1 MTTLNMNLNHLSY
14 SSTADTEN
22 NVLIEGTYLYDQ
34 LLAGDVSV
42 NFVCENTIL
51 DRVQHALA
59 THIKSLE
66 NLRTAVLWIQYCE
79 MIQLLRKF
87 IKNERTGDWELH
99 LQSVRDMLPYVAI
112 CCSAGHSLYA
122 KSAYVYI
129 TSMQNLE
136 DTHPEVFH
144 QFKACHHVFRR
155 SNRYWAG
162 LSTDLVIEQV
172 LMRRVNQEA

>member
-22 NVLIEGTYLYDQ
+22 NVLIEATYLYDQ

-79 MIQLLRKF
+79 MIQLLRKL
-87 IKNERTGDWELH
+87 IKAERTGDWELH
-99 LQSVRDMLPYVAI
+99 LQSVPDMLPYVALQDI
-112 CCSAGHSLYA
+112 VYMPNQHMFTLHQCKILRTHIQRYSISSKLVTMYSDAVIDTGQDSLL
-122 KSAYVYI
+122 
-129 TSMQNLE
+129 T
-136 DTHPEVFH
+136 
-144 QFKACHHVFRR
+144 
-155 SNRYWAG
+155 W
-162 LSTDLVIEQV
+162 
-172 LMRRVNQEA
+172 